1 MNNREKL
8 VQCAVELFYKKGYDA
23 VGVQEIVDAA
33 GVTKPTLYHYFG
45 SKYGL
50 LEQAVHEKY
59 QLFHQDVRAA
69 MSESGDLVQTLQNV
83 ARAYINGFRRDE
95 QSYMWFISMMYA
107 GEESASYTVI
117 RPVVRE
123 QFREIRDIFLQHEK
137 LLGNM
142 RGRQDQYALGFI
154 GLLHHYI
161 YYRYLHKGE
170 EDRQISESEIY
181 EIVHQFLYGIFV

>member
-107 GEESASYTVI
+107 GAAGSVSFGIYRSAPS
-117 RPVVRE
+117 
-123 QFREIRDIFLQHEK
+123 L
-137 LLGNM
+137 
-142 RGRQDQYALGFI
+142 
-154 GLLHHYI
+154 
-161 YYRYLHKGE
+161 YL
-170 EDRQISESEIY
+170 
-181 EIVHQFLYGIFV
+181 